1 MIESVF
7 GGIEQAIAT
16 HGLATVLV
24 FVLLFVIWKMYT
36 HLIGIIKENNAAMLK
51 VAKALNKIYGKLG
64 EE

>member
-1 MIESVF
+1 MIDAVL
-7 GGIEQAIAT
+7 GGIEKAIAT

-36 HLIGIIKENNAAMLK
+36 HLIQIVKENNAAMLK

-64 EE
+64 ED